1 MFDELQK
8 RATGLCIGIPVAI
21 IILGRMFGGSLW
33 GLIPLSV
40 CIASGVWMWM
50 QEVVR
55 SGREMEWSSE
65 KLRGQMVSTQCFSY
79 LGFYI
84 DYL

>member
-1 MFDELQK
+1 MFDVLQR

-21 IILGRMFGGSLW
+21 IVIGRMFGGSFW
-33 GLIPLSV
+33 GLFPLAF
-40 CIASGVWMWM
+40 CISSGVWLWM

-65 KLRGQMVSTQCFSY
+65 QMRGQMVSTPCY
-79 LGFYI
+79 L
-84 DYL
+84 